1 MKPEKLI
8 DRLRSLR
15 KEIAALCIVK
25 CHMSH
30 ERIRRVGEFMLPVVS
45 RLPGGEYERVGLCS
59 PEARAQ
65 RLGCSHTT
73 ARVKLQEAVNELSI
87 GHGNNDGQGLELAA
101 RLNWLDNEIHLLD
114 HRRSEAEKRLA
125 KIEERKYRFS
135 DKADKSEELL
145 GAKKLVLEAE
155 HLHDKY
161 VEQMGV
167 LRDRVLNGLDK
178 LIEQVEMNRGAGV
191 TEQ

>member
-1 MKPEKLI
+1 MKEKKLI

-15 KEIAALCIVK
+15 KEIAALRIVK

-45 RLPGGEYERVGLCS
+45 RLPGGDYQRVGLCS
-59 PEARAQ
+59 PERRAR

-73 ARVKLQEAVNELSI
+73 ARVKLQEAVNELNT
-87 GHGNNDGQGLELAA
+87 GHGNNDEQDLELAA

-114 HRRSEAEKRLA
+114 HRKSEAEKRLA
-125 KIEERKYRFS
+125 KIEEQKYRSS
-135 DKADKSEELL
+135 DQADKSEELL
-145 GAKKLVLEAE
+145 GAKELVLEME
-155 HLHDKY
+155 RLHDKY

-167 LRDRVLNGLDK
+167 LRERVLNSLDN
-178 LIEQVEMNRGAGV
+178 LIRQVDINRSAGV
-191 TEQ
+191 KEQ

>member
-1 MKPEKLI
+1 MKQEKLI

-45 RLPGGEYERVGLCS
+45 RLPGGDYERVGLCS
-59 PEARAQ
+59 PEARAR

-73 ARVKLQEAVNELSI
+73 ARVKLQEAVNELSR
-87 GHGNNDGQGLELAA
+87 GHGKNAGQVLELGD
-101 RLNWLDNEIHLLD
+101 RVNWQDNEIHLLD
-114 HRRSEAEKRLA
+114 HRKSEAEKCLA
-125 KIEERKYRFS
+125 KTEEQKYRFS
-135 DKADKSEELL
+135 DQTDKSEELI
-145 GAKKLVLEAE
+145 GAKGLVLEME
-155 HLHDKY
+155 QLHDKY

-167 LRDRVLNGLDK
+167 LRDRVLNSLDN
-178 LIEQVEMNRGAGV
+178 LIQQEEIN
-191 TEQ
+191 